1 MVAVLYINLDHR
13 VDRRAFAENQLR
25 EYGLPAVRFPGT
37 YNPES
42 GRGCAESHLGAL
54 KYARDHSFDSTL
66 ILEDDFQFSIPKPDL
81 HRLLSD
87 LESMAFDVC
96 MLSYNLHQ
104 SDSIDT
110 NTNTNTN
117 NDNFGRVLFAQ
128 DASAYLVKRHYYDT
142 LIDLYSTTNALLDQ
156 TGRHWQYAN
165 DVVWRPLQQ
174 RDTWL
179 YPTRRVGHQLQ
190 SLGSDN
196 T

>member
-13 VDRRAFAENQLR
+13 VDRRTFAENQLR
-25 EYGLPAVRFPGT
+25 EYGLHMQAVRFPGV

-42 GRGCAESHLGAL
+42 GRGCADSHLGAL
-54 KYARDHSFDSTL
+54 EYAKEHSFDSTL
-66 ILEDDFQFSIPKPDL
+66 ILEDDFQFSIPKTDV

-104 SDSIDT
+104 SESIDT
-110 NTNTNTN
+110 
-117 NDNFGRVLFAQ
+117 NFGRVLFAQ

-142 LIDLYSTTNALLDQ
+142 LIDLYSTTNALLNQ
-156 TGRHWQYAN
+156 TGRHWQFAN
-165 DVVWRPLQQ
+165 DVVWKPLQQ